1 MIIQCDKCNTKFRL
15 DDSRVLGG
23 SVKVRCTK
31 CQNVF
36 IVNAPPSVE
45 DASVEEVYGTPLS
58 PKDGHN
64 ADARNKKTEV
74 SAAREGDKK
83 DAADARGN
91 LKFDFEKPGEK
102 KPQTQAEGMEDS
114 PPAASAPD
122 NKADDGQGSAPILSF
137 GDIDLSFITEKPN
150 AEPKDSTAEGGAAA
164 TASSLTEEPVGA
176 LREFSA
182 EAPKT
187 EKAAQQRDKPDNM
200 FSAVKQEPSKEER
213 PIIDGLDFNF
223 NDLVPQSKGIPPH
236 DKDDEWKI
244 FDDSAEAALKDAPL
258 QSARKAKEASKPSA
272 PFFLTMNDKD
282 NLQEPFKAASS
293 EGLPGEDRF
302 SEIPSDVFPKDATK
316 DTSGTKEARSGM
328 RGFAIV
334 LAALIVIG
342 ALVYFT
348 GALSLLKGA
357 TGKTA
362 PVKKTLE
369 IDTIHGFYAEN
380 KNFGKLFV
388 IEARLKNISDEPAVI
403 KGIKGVIYNSSGDR
417 IAERMVSPGRT
428 VSNDDI
434 KNLPKEDLLKP
445 LRDASGGAIPPK
457 GTVPVTVLFT
467 EIPPGMAEY
476 GIDIIR

>member
-45 DASVEEVYGTPLS
+45 DASVEEVYGTPLG
-58 PKDGHN
+58 PKDGRN
-64 ADARNKKTEV
+64 ADARNKKAEV

-83 DAADARGN
+83 DAPDARGN
-91 LKFDFEKPGEK
+91 LKFDFERPGEE
-102 KPQTQAEGMEDS
+102 KPQMRAEGKEDS
-114 PPAASAPD
+114 SPATSAPD
-122 NKADDGQGSAPILSF
+122 NKAGDGQSSAPILSF
-137 GDIDLSFITEKPN
+137 GDIDLSFIAEKPN
-150 AEPKDSTAEGGAAA
+150 AEPKDSTAGGADAP
-164 TASSLTEEPVGA
+164 SSSFTEEPVGA

-182 EAPKT
+182 EAIKA
-187 EKAAQQRDKPDNM
+187 EKAARDKTDKM

-223 NDLVPQSKGIPPH
+223 NDLAQSKGIPSH
-236 DKDDEWKI
+236 DKDDEWRI
-244 FDDSAEAALKDAPL
+244 FDDSAEAALKDTPL
-258 QSARKAKEASKPSA
+258 QSAREAKEASKPSA

-293 EGLPGEDRF
+293 ESLPGEDRF
-302 SEIPSDVFPKDATK
+302 SEIPSDVFPKDA
-316 DTSGTKEARSGM
+316 SGAKEARSGM
-328 RGFAIV
+328 RGFAVV
-334 LAALIVIG
+334 LAALIFIG

-357 TGKTA
+357 PGKTA

-388 IEARLKNISDEPAVI
+388 IEARLKNMSDEPAVI

-445 LRDASGGAIPPK
+445 FRDASGGAIPPK